1 MTVLLAD
8 LLRQAQTLPIGN
20 DTDEPTR
27 STKREEWPQAPVRH
41 RNLAATSC
49 ICRGYGWYKACD
61 CPYQDIMLCPDF
73 GVAFPCVCNLQ
84 KFAGT
89 FRQRIREEC
98 GLTPSAQRDYTM
110 HTFYPDQHEDAE
122 AMFLAAAAYLTGDSK
137 PWLVM
142 LGSPGAGKSH
152 LAMAIT
158 NGMIAQG
165 VEARFITASRLMDRM
180 RCADMGWPDPYDD
193 QMYSL
198 FKLAESFAKVP
209 VLVLDDIRFD
219 LITTESQMKYLERVI
234 EPRYDDSAPTVITS
248 NNLEVKE
255 IGARWHSR
263 LLDRKKA
270 NVLFLAPPDQRVA
283 A

>member
-8 LLRQAQTLPIGN
+8 LLRQANALPM
-20 DTDEPTR
+20 PTEFEQPAS

-41 RNLAATSC
+41 TNKVATSC

-61 CPYQDIMLCPDF
+61 CSIQDIMLCPDF
-73 GVAFPCVCNLQ
+73 GKAFPCVCNLQ

-98 GLTPSAQRDYTM
+98 GLTPRAQRDYTM
-110 HTFYPDQHEDAE
+110 HTFEADRSDDAFE
-122 AMFLAAAAYLTGDSK
+122 LFTAAAAYLTGDSK

-142 LGSPGAGKSH
+142 LGTPGAGKSH
-152 LAMAIT
+152 IAMAIT
-158 NGMIAQG
+158 NGLVAQG

-180 RCADMGWPDPYDD
+180 RCADMGQPDPYDD
-193 QMYSL
+193 QVYSL
-198 FKLAESFAKVP
+198 FKLAESFARTP

-219 LITTESQMKYLERVI
+219 LLTTEAQMKYLERVL
-234 EPRYDDSAPTVITS
+234 EPRYDDNAPTIVTS
-248 NNLEVKE
+248 NNMEE
-255 IGARWHSR
+255 DIPGRWGSR

-270 NVLFLAPPDQRVA
+270 SVLFVAPPDQRKVA
-283 A
+283 